1 MTPNRLRITSKKIRH
16 MKIITYLDSFTLE
29 DYEQIQFDYEKEMVR
44 FQMEGYKKEYYFQ
57 SLARAMEFT
66 QEIIEALYSRRSE
79 IDLSHIICV
88 ADRCS
93 ISSLCKEIEERINK
107 SIHDEE

>member
-1 MTPNRLRITSKKIRH
+1 MTPSRVTITSKKIRH
-16 MKIITYLDSFTLE
+16 MKIITYLDSLTLE

-79 IDLSHIICV
+79 IDLSYIICV

-107 SIHDEE
+107 SIYDEE

>member
-1 MTPNRLRITSKKIRH
+1 
-16 MKIITYLDSFTLE
+16 MKIITYLESFTLE

-79 IDLSHIICV
+79 IDLSYIICV

>member
-1 MTPNRLRITSKKIRH
+1 MTPNRLTITSKEIRH

-79 IDLSHIICV
+79 IDLSYIICV

-107 SIHDEE
+107 SIYDEE

>member
-1 MTPNRLRITSKKIRH
+1 
-16 MKIITYLDSFTLE
+16 MKIITYIDCFTLE
-29 DYEQIQFDYEKEMVR
+29 HYEQIQFDYEKRMVR

-66 QEIIEALYSRRSE
+66 HEIIEALYSRRSE

-107 SIHDEE
+107 SIYDEE